1 MLFSYI
7 SVFRPRIVCLRP
19 LARRL
24 LTSEISSSAK
34 KKKKNEPPHALGRTP
49 RHRLLGPDPFPHLR
63 RVRRRL
69 RRAELGRRVVGFG
82 GEPHALRLVESGRC
96 RVARGERGEPVDEVV
111 HVVERSAFGR
121 QLKFGFPFFF
131 FFFSLGLDALFR
143 GTCI

>member
-34 KKKKNEPPHALGRTP
+34 KKKKKRAAPRPRTNAPPSTPRTRPLPSSSPRTP
-49 RHRLLGPDPFPHLR
+49 TTPPSRTRSPCG
-63 RVRRRL
+63 RL
-69 RRAELGRRVVGFG
+69 RRGTARAEIGRVGEVPGGPRGKGRTGRRG
-82 GEPHALRLVESGRC
+82 GTCRRTLCFWTSAQVRLS
-96 RVARGERGEPVDEVV
+96 
-111 HVVERSAFGR
+111 
-121 QLKFGFPFFF
+121 LFFF
-131 FFFSLGLDALFR
+131 YPPLALDALFR